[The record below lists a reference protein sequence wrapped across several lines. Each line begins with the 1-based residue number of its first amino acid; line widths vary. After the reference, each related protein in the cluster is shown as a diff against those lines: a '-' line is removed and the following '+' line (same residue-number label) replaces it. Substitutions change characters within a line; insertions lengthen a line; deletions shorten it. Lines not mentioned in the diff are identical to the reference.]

1 MAITTLEGMLQVDL
15 VDVYTWLDKEG
26 YSRGIEVAS
35 MAFSVE
41 EDALVLSRTGGA
53 NPVYVHAAELWKWI
67 IDEQLPKG
75 VSGYETVFGVPQ
87 VLGDAG
93 YMLQITF
100 AASNDSDPR
109 TWATPPACLG
119 EWKQVRP
126 VDSQRQ
132 LGLVK

>member
-1 MAITTLEGMLQVDL
+1 MLQVDL
-15 VDVYTWLDKEG
+15 VDVYMWLNKEG
-26 YSRGIEVAS
+26 YSRGIEVAG

-53 NPVYVHAAELWKWI
+53 DPVYVDTAEPWKWI

-87 VLGDAG
+87 VLGDG
-93 YMLQITF
+93 DCMLQITF
-100 AASNDSDPR
+100 AASNESDPR
-109 TWATPPACLG
+109 TWAKPPACLG
-119 EWKQVRP
+119 EWKQAPP
-126 VDSQRQ
+126 VDSGRL